1 MKDGIEDHNFKIS
14 MRAVLCVSGM
24 GTFLEDLVETVGKVD
39 AAFDRV
45 VCYSFE
51 DLAVEAS
58 EGVVEEEFLV
68 ERDRGE
74 ELLLELQVPGLGEH
88 GSTFIKW

>member
-1 MKDGIEDHNFKIS
+1 MEYGIEDHNFKIS
-14 MRAVLCVSGM
+14 MRAVLYMSGL
-24 GTFLEDLVETVGKVD
+24 GTFLEDVVETVGKVD
-39 AAFDRV
+39 TAFEGI

-51 DLAVEAS
+51 DLTVEAS

-68 ERDRGE
+68 ERDGGE

-88 GSTFIKW
+88 ASTFIKW